1 MVQGAGWGWC
11 SEPALALL
19 LGLLSGQLL
28 RDLLLLPSELLLLAC
43 QLLLLI
49 LELRLGV
56 PLLLGSVLWGVR
68 FLLGSL
74 LSFHRMA
81 GARAS
86 GGSCHCTDGR
96 RSQEWTATPDH
107 FQSSPSSSS
116 LRTRPRA
123 SMISGAAEISR
134 GPPTC
139 GATAHIVPSTSSGVT
154 PSAMALPIC
163 HM

>member
-1 MVQGAGWGWC
+1 MVFR
-11 SEPALALL
+11 SRRLTLL

-28 RDLLLLPSELLLLAC
+28 RELLLLSSELLLLAC

-49 LELRLGV
+49 FELRLGV
-56 PLLLGSVLWGVR
+56 RLLLGSLPLGVR
-68 FLLGSL
+68 VLLGVRL
-74 LSFHRMA
+74 LSIHVSRN
-81 GARAS
+81 RAS
-86 GGSCHCTDGR
+86 GGARHRTDGG

-107 FQSSPSSSS
+107 FQSSPSPS
-116 LRTRPRA
+116 LRTSPRA
-123 SMISGAAEISR
+123 SMISGAAEMSR